1 MPARNPFHGPKSSTI
16 RGDIYLANPFV
27 TINTYLIDLVVIPS
41 NDNRFLVIAVQ
52 AFPTYLNGESRWRN
66 KDECSTIRPFNE
78 SFRYSQPLI

>member
-16 RGDIYLANPFV
+16 GRGITPVGGVV